1 MSFYRAPP
9 SGVWAPA
16 ITFFDHETDT
26 LDTDS
31 QAAYYSYLS
40 KTGLAGLV
48 VLGTNAET
56 FLLTREERK
65 ALLQTARQACGPS
78 FPIMAGVGGHS
89 TKQVLEFINDAADA
103 GADYVLLLPPAY
115 FGKQTT
121 PEVIN
126 NFFDDVAK
134 NSRLPIV
141 IYNFPVVCNG
151 IDLDSATIAALAK
164 RHSNIVGV
172 KLTCGAVAKITRLSA
187 ELPEERFA
195 IYGGQSDFLIGG
207 LAAGSHGTIAG
218 FANVVPKTIVH
229 IYNLY
234 QEGKFQEAM
243 VLHKKAALAEQP
255 CKAGIASVKY
265 AATLSTA
272 KAAGIKGAADRLKPR
287 RPYVEPTDAAKKSIE
302 SQISEMLDF
311 EATLKLPAEKGKSNG
326 VTNGVSNGIMNGTS
340 NSVASTT
347 TKSSVSSSPETTL
360 PLSTTAE
367 LSVVATQTTTISD
380 VVSSSETFADGTTTT
395 QAVEDTTT
403 TAFET
408 TSATGLSVTTTEAT
422 TVSGDIS
429 SSVTLSDDTTTLLAI
444 TTTTQAV
451 QDTTTTAPA
460 TTTTTA
466 AAEPGECTFNVECEA
481 LNGGAN
487 PFCHVASE
495 EPDFCV
501 DENDSL
507 LSVKPICV
515 LGLCECSESTHQ
527 CAPRSDLQLCQSNA
541 GCSAGAA
548 CQQGICVDQVACS
561 GPDSCLA
568 NLDLCVLPGVCVCR
582 NGVCALDG

>member
-134 NSRLPIV
+134 NSQLPIV

>member
-16 ITFFDHETDT
+16 ITFFDHDTDT

-103 GADYVLLLPPAY
+103 GANYVLLLPPAY

-134 NSRLPIV
+134 NSQLPIV

-151 IDLDSATIAALAK
+151 IDLDSATIATLAK
-164 RHSNIVGV
+164 KHSNIVGV

-243 VLHKKAALAEQP
+243 ALHKKAALAEQP

-272 KAAGIKGAADRLKPR
+272 KAAGIKGAADKLKPR
-287 RPYVEPTDAAKKSIE
+287 RPYVEPTDSAKKSIE

-311 EATLKLPAEKGKSNG
+311 EATLKLPAEKGKSNS
-326 VTNGVSNGIMNGTS
+326 VMNGVSNGIMNGTS
-340 NSVASTT
+340 NGVA
-347 TKSSVSSSPETTL
+347 V
-360 PLSTTAE
+360 
-367 LSVVATQTTTISD
+367 
-380 VVSSSETFADGTTTT
+380 
-395 QAVEDTTT
+395 
-403 TAFET
+403 
-408 TSATGLSVTTTEAT
+408 
-422 TVSGDIS
+422 
-429 SSVTLSDDTTTLLAI
+429 
-444 TTTTQAV
+444 
-451 QDTTTTAPA
+451 
-460 TTTTTA
+460 
-466 AAEPGECTFNVECEA
+466 
-481 LNGGAN
+481 
-487 PFCHVASE
+487 H
-495 EPDFCV
+495 
-501 DENDSL
+501 
-507 LSVKPICV
+507 
-515 LGLCECSESTHQ
+515 
-527 CAPRSDLQLCQSNA
+527 
-541 GCSAGAA
+541 
-548 CQQGICVDQVACS
+548 
-561 GPDSCLA
+561 
-568 NLDLCVLPGVCVCR
+568 
-582 NGVCALDG
+582 